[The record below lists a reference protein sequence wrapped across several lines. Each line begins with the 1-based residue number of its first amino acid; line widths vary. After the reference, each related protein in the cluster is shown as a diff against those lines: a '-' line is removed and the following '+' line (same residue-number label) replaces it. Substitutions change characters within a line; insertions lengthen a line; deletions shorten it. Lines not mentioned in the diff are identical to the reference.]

1 MEKIMPLKKE
11 LNLLEVFSIAAG
23 AMISSGLFILPGLIY
38 FKSGPAVIL
47 AYLIAG
53 ILVIPSLLS
62 KSELVTAMPKSGG
75 TYFFINRSMGGGFG
89 TLAGISAWFSL
100 AFKSAFALVGIGA
113 FASIIYPEI
122 TIMQIKIIAVAFL
135 ILFTIINLRG
145 TKHAGRIQAIM
156 VMALLAL
163 LVFYVAKGIP
173 YIDNQHFNIFMTGN
187 LRTLF
192 MASGMIFVSYGGLT
206 KIASIAEE
214 VKNPSRNL
222 PLGMILAFFVVTIAY
237 VLVVFVTVGILGDS
251 LLLASPKNY
260 TLTPISDG
268 ARVIAGNTG
277 MILLSIAALL
287 AFFSTANAGIM
298 ASSRNPLAMSKDN
311 LLPRFF
317 SRINEKYKTPV
328 NAILFTSV
336 FMAFVI
342 FLPLE
347 TLIKTASTMKILLFI
362 FVNVSVIIMR
372 ESGIQNYRPSFKSPL
387 YPWLQIAAIL
397 AYIFLIVE
405 MGKVPLIMTSVFM
418 IIGLTWYWFYGR
430 IRSNRTSALLHIIQ
444 KVKDAEL
451 RTPLLEDE
459 LKEIVRVRDNI
470 QMDRFDNI
478 IESCP
483 ILDIKGTIDKRD
495 FFKQVS
501 DTICNSLG
509 KSCDYFLERVLEREE
524 ESSTVLTENLAIP
537 HIIIEGEKK
546 FNILLARCIDGI
558 YFSEQAPKVQIVFV
572 ITGTR
577 DERTFHLRALASI
590 AQIVQNPNFEKKWL
604 QAKNKEELR
613 DLILLGDRKRIL

>member
-1 MEKIMPLKKE
+1 MGLKKE
-11 LNLLEVFSIAAG
+11 LNLLEIFSIASG
-23 AMISSGLFILPGLIY
+23 AMISSGLFVLPGLVY

-75 TYFFINRSMGGGFG
+75 DYFFINRSMGAGFG

-113 FASIIYPEI
+113 FATIVYPEI
-122 TIMQIKIIAVAFL
+122 TIFQIKMIAVVFC
-135 ILFTIINLRG
+135 IIFTVINLRG
-145 TKHAGRIQAIM
+145 TKNAGRIQVLM
-156 VMALLAL
+156 VMLLLAL
-163 LVFYVAKGIP
+163 LIYYIAKGIP
-173 YIDNQHFNIFMTGN
+173 YINNQHFDVFMKGDM
-187 LRTLF
+187 RTLF

-206 KIASIAEE
+206 KIVSVAEE

-222 PLGMILAFFVVTIAY
+222 PLGMILAFTVVTIAY
-237 VLVVFVTVGILGDS
+237 VLVVFVTVGILGDN
-251 LLLASPKNY
+251 LLLSAPKSY

-268 ARVIAGNTG
+268 ARVIAGNPG
-277 MILLSIAALL
+277 MILLAVAALL

-298 ASSRNPLAMSKDN
+298 AASRNPMAMSQDN

-317 SRINEKYKTPV
+317 SRIDPKLQTPV
-328 NAILFTSV
+328 NAILFTSF
-336 FMAFVI
+336 FMMVVI

-347 TLIKTASTMKILLFI
+347 TLVKTASTMKILLFI
-362 FVNVSVIIMR
+362 FVNISVIIMR
-372 ESGIQNYRPSFKSPL
+372 ESGIQNYRPKFKSPL
-387 YPWLQIAAIL
+387 YPWLQIMAIL
-397 AYIFLIVE
+397 AYIYLIVE
-405 MGKVPLIMTSVFM
+405 MGKTPLIMTSVFM
-418 IIGLTWYWFYGR
+418 AIGLTWYWFYGR

-444 KVKDAEL
+444 KVKDVEL

-470 QMDRFDNI
+470 QKDRFDQI
-478 IESCP
+478 IETCP
-483 ILDIKGTIDKRD
+483 ILDIKEKIDKRD
-495 FFKQVS
+495 FFNQVS
-501 DTICNSLG
+501 EVICSSID
-509 KSCDYFLERVLEREE
+509 KSCAYFLEKILEREE

-546 FNILLARCIDGI
+546 FNILLARCREGI
-558 YFSEQAPKVQIVFV
+558 YFSDQTPKVQIVFV

-604 QAKNKEELR
+604 QAENIEELR